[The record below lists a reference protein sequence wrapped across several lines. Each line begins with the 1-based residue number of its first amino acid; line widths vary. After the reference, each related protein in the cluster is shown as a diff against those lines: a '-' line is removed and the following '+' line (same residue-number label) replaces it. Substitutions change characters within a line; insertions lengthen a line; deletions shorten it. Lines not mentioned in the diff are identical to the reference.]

1 MRTPLWVRLLRC
13 VLGGGV
19 ALACGD
25 AVRAVAIQA
34 FTHRAVSATAKLE
47 LVRGV
52 ATPTAYIVATPRPLW
67 PAPPHAGDMIKY
79 DVDIANNGPAQAAL
93 VGVGQ
98 QTSNLTVQ
106 AFTAECAPL
115 PCFISYPHSE
125 GFNPRLMAS
134 AYPGGA
140 SAVVRVLPSDDHLLV
155 HVTATIDA
163 PGPFGATVAAQT
175 QTPKDER
182 SVLQAQ
188 VNGVAHAP
196 PPAPPQLPPPPPP
209 PPPPPSPPP
218 LPPPPPPGPKL
229 SVTADLT
236 PAGPYRS
243 GQTVLLVIDV
253 TNLGGSPAD
262 GVRVANATRS
272 LRTERLWGGCETAP
286 CPPFTLAALEQRQI
300 TVPARV
306 INADAA
312 IDDIVTVAAVG
323 QPTQRVPVH
332 VPAPVRPTLWIAL
345 GLAGVLT
352 AALFARTSWRSAQR
366 RRWLQ
371 LISTSAALDARGGA
385 STPFLPLTAPPI
397 GVRARLEPGAA
408 RANGPIQMRRIP

>member
-1 MRTPLWVRLLRC
+1 MRTPLRARLLRC
-13 VLGGGV
+13 ALGGVV
-19 ALACGD
+19 ALVCAD
-25 AVRAVAIQA
+25 AVQAVAIQA
-34 FTHRAVSATAKLE
+34 FTHRAVSATAKFA

-67 PAPPHAGDMIKY
+67 PTPPHAGDVIKY

-106 AFTAECAPL
+106 AFTAECTPL
-115 PCFISYPHSE
+115 PCFIAYPRNE
-125 GFNPRLMAS
+125 GFNPRLMTS
-134 AYPGGA
+134 AYPSGA
-140 SAVVRVLPSDDHLLV
+140 GAVVRVLPSDDHLLV

-163 PGPFGATVAAQT
+163 PGAFGATVAVQT

-188 VNGVAHAP
+188 VNGVADA
-196 PPAPPQLPPPPPP
+196 QPPPPQSP
-209 PPPPPSPPP
+209 PPP
-218 LPPPPPPGPKL
+218 LPPPPPPLASGPEL

-236 PAGPYRS
+236 PAGHYRS
-243 GQTVLLVIDV
+243 GQAVLLVIDV
-253 TNLGGSPAD
+253 TNVGGSPAE

-272 LRTERLWGGCETAP
+272 LRAERLWGGCETAP
-286 CPPFTLAALEQRQI
+286 CPTFTLAALEQRQI

-312 IDDIVTVAAVG
+312 IDDTVTVSAVG
-323 QPTQRVPVH
+323 QPTQRIRVH
-332 VPAPVRPTLWIAL
+332 APAPVRPTLWIAL

-352 AALFARTSWRSAQR
+352 AALVARTSWRSAQR
-366 RRWLQ
+366 RRWMQ
-371 LISTSAALDARGGA
+371 LISTTAALDARGGA
-385 STPFLPLTAPPI
+385 SAPFLPLTAPAI

-408 RANGPIQMRRIP
+408 RANGPIPMRRIS